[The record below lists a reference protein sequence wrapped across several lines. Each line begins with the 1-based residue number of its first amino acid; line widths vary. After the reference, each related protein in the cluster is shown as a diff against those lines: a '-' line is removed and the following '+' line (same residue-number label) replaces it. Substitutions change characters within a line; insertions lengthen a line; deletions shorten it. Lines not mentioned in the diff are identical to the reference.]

1 MKKDSI
7 KIIKKIL
14 IVSTRFPLP
23 LFSGDRL
30 RIFNISKNLSKKNKV
45 DLIYTASKE
54 NFQKKIEFSALNSI

>member
-1 MKKDSI
+1 M
-7 KIIKKIL
+7 KKIL

-54 NFQKKIEFSALNSI
+54 NFQKKN